1 MQVSEEAGKVV
12 WYFCLFKNFPQFVV
26 IHIVKG
32 FSVVNEAETDVFM
45 DFCCFFYDPTYVG
58 NLISGFAF
66 LKSSLYIWNS
76 WFTIVEAS
84 LGGF

>member
-1 MQVSEEAGKVV
+1 MV
-12 WYFCLFKNFPQFVV
+12 WYSHLLKNLPLFVV
-26 IHIVKG
+26 IYTVRVFGVINK
-32 FSVVNEAETDVFM
+32 EEIDVFLV
-45 DFCCFFYDPTYVG
+45 FCFFFNDPTLVG
-58 NLISGFAF
+58 NLISGSFAF

>member
-1 MQVSEEAGKVV
+1 MWSDIPIP
-12 WYFCLFKNFPQFVV
+12 KNFLQFVV
-26 IHIVKG
+26 IHTK
-32 FSVVNEAETDVFM
+32 SLVNEAEVFLEF
-45 DFCCFFYDPTYVG
+45 FCFLSDPAIVG
-58 NLISGFAF
+58 NLISGSFAF